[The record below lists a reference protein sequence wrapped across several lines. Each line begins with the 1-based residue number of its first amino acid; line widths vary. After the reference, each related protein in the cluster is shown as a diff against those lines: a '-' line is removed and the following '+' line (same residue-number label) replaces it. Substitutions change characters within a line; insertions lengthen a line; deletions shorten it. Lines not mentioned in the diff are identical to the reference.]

1 MTSLR
6 KINFLIL
13 LLLTAA
19 VWGGCFRLAF
29 AATKFSH
36 IALYDE
42 AKYPT
47 DFSHFDYVNPD
58 APKGGTVV
66 LPSYGGFDSFNP
78 FIFKGNAVSEVAALT
93 LDTLG
98 IVPAD
103 DVSVVYPLLA
113 KEFELPKDKS
123 YVGFILDERAK
134 FSDGTPV
141 LADDVIFS
149 FNSLTEKGAPIYK
162 VYYQDVER
170 VEKIN
175 DRHVRFYFKKGTENK
190 ELPLILAQLSIFSKK
205 DWDGKD
211 FSVPTLKPFLGS
223 GPYIVKKFKAGKSII
238 LKRNPNYWAKDIPS
252 RKGFFNFD
260 TVDYEFYQDTTVT
273 LQALFSGNIDIRV
286 EYIAK
291 NWVTGY
297 DNNVV
302 KSGKVIKED
311 IPHGRA
317 ANLQMFAFNIR
328 KDIFKDKRVR
338 QAIALAFDFD
348 WANEMLFYNQYQ
360 RLNSYFTNTE
370 MEATGLPKGKEL
382 AILRRFKSQ
391 LAPEVFSQEPRVIH
405 HQNYMQT
412 RENLK
417 KAVALLN
424 DAGYGFRDGKMVN
437 LATGDPLAFEI
448 FDNSSNGSSF
458 TRVMLPFIKNL
469 RKIGIDASFRTV
481 EVNVYKNRLDNFDF
495 DIAIIALGVSQMPG
509 NEQKELWGSQS
520 AMVNGSYNIIGIQNP
535 VVDTLIE
542 GLVKA
547 QKKDDYK
554 AYVSALDRVLLS
566 ESYMIPQ
573 WYAPADRVAYQ
584 NKFEHPKTNLK
595 VGYQPFTWWMKEDFR
610 S

>member
-1 MTSLR
+1 M
-6 KINFLIL
+6 FCA
-13 LLLTAA
+13 TAA
-19 VWGGCFRLAF
+19 TLFYFCHNV
-29 AATKFSH
+29 AAAQTDS
-36 IALYDE
+36 IALYGNP
-42 AKYPT
+42 KYT
-47 DFSHFDYVNPD
+47 GNWQHFEYADPNAV
-58 APKGGTVV
+58 KGGRIV
-66 LPSYGGFDSFNP
+66 LPAYGTFDNFNP
-78 FIFKGNAVSEVAALT
+78 FIFKGIAATQVVGLT
-93 LDTLG
+93 MDTLA
-98 IVPAD
+98 IVPTD
-103 DVSVVYPLLA
+103 DITTAYPLIA
-113 KEFELPKDKS
+113 EKFELTDK
-123 YVGFILDERAK
+123 YIDFFLDKRAK
-134 FSDGTPV
+134 FSDGSPI

-149 FNSLTEKGAPIYK
+149 FESLIEKGSPLYK
-162 VYYQDVER
+162 VYYADVKN
-170 VEKIN
+170 VEKLS
-175 DRHVRFYFKKGTENK
+175 DRHVRFNFKEGSNNK
-190 ELPLILAQLSIFSKK
+190 ELPLILSQIVIYSKK
-205 DWDGKD
+205 DWLGKD
-211 FSVPTLKPFLGS
+211 FAKPYLQAPLGS
-223 GPYIVKKFKAGKSII
+223 GPYILTDFQTNKYLIF
-238 LKRNPNYWAKDIPS
+238 KRNPNYWAKDLPS

-260 TVDYEFYQDTTVT
+260 EIRYDYYQDTTVT

-360 RLNSYFTNTE
+360 RLNSFFTNTG

-382 AILRRFKSQ
+382 TILRRFKSQ
-391 LAPEVFSQEPRVIH
+391 LAPEVFMQEPRVIH
-405 HQNYMQT
+405 HENYRQT

-424 DAGYGFRDGKMVN
+424 EAGYGFRDGKMVN
-437 LATGDPLAFEI
+437 LATGEPLAFEI

-535 VVDTLIE
+535 VVDALID